1 MSQRR
6 KVIGEGAYGCVHK
19 PSIHCKTGVPTNFDY
34 SDYVSKIMKTS
45 DAEDELKEFIV
56 IGSYDKTNEFHLGA
70 PIMCPPA
77 LTSEIIETD
86 IAKCKHIKSRYI
98 REKPDKYKLLLLKFG
113 GPDLKELCNNQLIK
127 YLKTNKAV
135 KTDLFLLEVH
145 RLLRGLKFLK
155 ENGLV
160 HNDIKPQNIL
170 FNTKTGELKYIDFGL
185 MRKKKVIIE
194 SSTNNDNFLGIF
206 HWSYPFE
213 CGFMNK
219 KLFQKYRSS
228 SDVKREE
235 YTKQLSNLIVTK
247 SEVNTL
253 KLPIRHPDAFNIL
266 FTYINPEGIIPLSAT
281 KYSYIQHFFDG
292 FNQMI
297 DSSIPYSDMLNTITD
312 SIDVFGLGFTMQYI
326 LNCFKRQKAVNM
338 ETFTRLSS
346 FFHKMYDFNPF
357 TREIN
362 IDTLINE
369 YETIMLETGILTR
382 QKKDFENNLLV
393 NRAPISKSTLDKMVK
408 EDSSSSRSL
417 SKAMENVAKLDANVL
432 SKSAK
437 SFKSVSRS
445 VSKSISK
452 KKKRCAANKQLNKRT
467 NRCVKRCPVGTIRRR
482 DGHCLRTNMVS

>member
-1 MSQRR
+1 
-6 KVIGEGAYGCVHK
+6 
-19 PSIHCKTGVPTNFDY
+19 
-34 SDYVSKIMKTS
+34 MKTK

-56 IGSYDKTNEFHLGA
+56 IGSYDKTDEFHLGA

-77 LTSEIIETD
+77 LDSSIIDND
-86 IAKCKHIKSRYI
+86 IAKCKHIKTKEV
-98 REKPDKYKLLLLKFG
+98 REKSDKYKLLLLKFG

-127 YLKTNKAV
+127 YLKTKKAD
-135 KTDLFLLEVH
+135 KTDLFLLDVH

-185 MRKKKVIIE
+185 MRKKALIFD
-194 SSTNNDNFLGIF
+194 SSSKDDNFLGIF

-219 KLFQKYRSS
+219 KSFKKYSSS

-235 YTKQLSNLIVTK
+235 YLKQLSNLIVTK

-266 FTYINPEGIIPLSAT
+266 FTYINPEGIAPISAA
-281 KYSYIQHFFDG
+281 KYSYIQNFFDG
-292 FNQMI
+292 FNTLI
-297 DSSIPYSDMLNTITD
+297 DKPNSSYSAVLNQIID

-326 LNCFKRQKAVNM
+326 LNCFKRQNAVNV

-346 FFHKMYDFNPF
+346 FFHKMYDFNPS

-362 IDTLINE
+362 IDILISE
-369 YETIMLETGILTR
+369 YETIMLETGILVR
-382 QKKDFENNLLV
+382 QKKDFENHQLI
-393 NRAPISKSTLDKMVK
+393 NRLPISKTTLEMMVK
-408 EDSSSSRSL
+408 EDSSSARSL
-417 SKAMENVAKLDANVL
+417 SKALENVAKLDANVL
-432 SKSAK
+432 YVSDNSKSN
-437 SFKSVSRS
+437 
-445 VSKSISK
+445 SKSISISSK
-452 KKKRCAANKQLNKRT
+452 TFSKKKRKRCPPEKELNKRT
-467 NRCVKRCPVGTIRRR
+467 RRCIKRCPGLRRNGR
-482 DGHCLRTNMVS
+482 CVRAKQVS